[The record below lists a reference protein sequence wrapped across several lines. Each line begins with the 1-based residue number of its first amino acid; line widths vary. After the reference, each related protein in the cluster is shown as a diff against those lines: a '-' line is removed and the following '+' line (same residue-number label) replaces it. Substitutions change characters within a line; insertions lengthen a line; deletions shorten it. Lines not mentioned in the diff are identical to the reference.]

1 MVELDKICDVRDGTH
16 DSPKYVLEG
25 GIPFITQKNI
35 TKEGLSFEDVNNI
48 SEADHLKI
56 IKRSNVEYGDI
67 LISMI
72 GANRGM
78 SCIVDDKRIFSI
90 KNVGLIKSL
99 DKINQNFLLTYLK
112 SPTAQDYISLMSS
125 GGAQQFIGLTS
136 LRKFPIPL
144 PTYDEQADVVE
155 QIENEQQL
163 VSVNKQLINIFEQ
176 KIKDKINEVWGV
188 MPEPTEVKELEMI

>member
-1 MVELDKICDVRDGTH
+1 MAYWHSRFTKICFRW
-16 DSPKYVLEG
+16 

-48 SEADHLKI
+48 SEEDHLKI
-56 IKRSNVEYGDI
+56 IKRSNVAYGDI

-72 GANRGM
+72 VANRGM
-78 SCIVDDKRIFSI
+78 SCIVDDKRVFSI

-99 DKINQNFLLTYLK
+99 GKINQNFLLTYLK
-112 SPTAQDYISLMSS
+112 SPSAQNYISLMSS

-144 PTYDEQADVVE
+144 PSDEEQSEVVE
-155 QIENEQQL
+155 MIEAE
-163 VSVNKQLINIFEQ
+163 
-176 KIKDKINEVWGV
+176 
-188 MPEPTEVKELEMI
+188 